1 MKLKVLVGAGDR
13 VMGSTLPFIAVG
25 VIANILWPSVF
36 RMGFGTAGVIVGII
50 LLVIGVPL
58 WLTSVAQ
65 ILIFVP
71 KGRLI
76 TKGPFAL
83 MLHPL
88 YTSVAVLVFPGCGFM
103 VDTWLGIA
111 LGVILYIFSRIFSP
125 REEEILLRIF
135 PKEYSEYRAK
145 VLLPWL

>member
-13 VMGSTLPFIAVG
+13 VMGFTVPFIMVG
-25 VIANILWPSVF
+25 VAANILWPSVF
-36 RMGFGTAGVIVGII
+36 RLGLGTTGMVVGLI

-65 ILIFVP
+65 VLINVP

-76 TKGPFAL
+76 TRGPFAV
-83 MLHPL
+83 MRHPL
-88 YTSVAVLVFPGCGFM
+88 YTSVALLVLPGCGFL
-103 VDTWLGIA
+103 VDTWLGLA
-111 LGVILYIFSRIFSP
+111 LGAILYISSRIFS
-125 REEEILLRIF
+125 RQEEKILAGIF
-135 PKEYSEYRAK
+135 PAEYPRYCSK

>member
-13 VMGSTLPFIAVG
+13 VMGLTLPFIIVG
-25 VIANILWPSVF
+25 VIANILWPSWF
-36 RMGFGTAGVIVGII
+36 RLGLGTTGLIVGIV
-50 LLVIGVPL
+50 LLAIGVPL

-71 KGRLI
+71 RGKLI

-88 YTSVAVLVFPGCGFM
+88 YTSVALLVFPGCGFV

-111 LGVILYIFSRIFSP
+111 LGVILYISSRIFSP
-125 REEEILLRIF
+125 REEKILSGIF
-135 PKEYSEYRAK
+135 PKEYPEYRSK